1 MDALLDAAFMPGKGD
16 ARQHV
21 FPMKNRSKNPW
32 EACEI
37 AEVKT

>member
-1 MDALLDAAFMPGKGD
+1 MDALLDAAFMPEKGN
-16 ARQHV
+16 ARRHV
-21 FPMKNRSKNPW
+21 SSMKNRSKNLW